1 MDIQKLDERTAF
13 KMGFLTRCMEEGLA
27 GDDLQERIKAATIGG
42 AIGTLVG
49 GTVGLPLAAGLGLG
63 GLAGMGWAH
72 ATNPE
77 TPDPETSKIKELEQA
92 YKIQAARMRARRAL
106 KEYRSAR

>member
-13 KMGFLTRCMEEGLA
+13 KMGFLTRCMEEGLV
-27 GDDLQERIKAATIGG
+27 GDDLQGRIKSAILG
-42 AIGTLVG
+42 AIGTAVG
-49 GTVGLPLAAGLGLG
+49 TTIGLPLAAGL
-63 GLAGMGWAH
+63 LAGGGVGYGAAKM
-72 ATNPE
+72 TEPDV
-77 TPDPETSKIKELEQA
+77 PDPEVAKIKELEQA

>member
-27 GDDLQERIKAATIGG
+27 GDDLQGRIKSALLGAVGT
-42 AIGTLVG
+42 AIGT
-49 GTVGLPLAAGLGLG
+49 TVGLPLAAGL
-63 GLAGMGWAH
+63 LAGGVGGYGA
-72 ATNPE
+72 AKITDDA
-77 TPDPETSKIKELEQA
+77 PDPETVKIKELEQA
-92 YKIQAARMRARRAL
+92 YRIQAARMRARRAL

>member
-27 GDDLQERIKAATIGG
+27 GDDLQGRIKSALLGAVGT
-42 AIGTLVG
+42 AIGT
-49 GTVGLPLAAGLGLG
+49 TVGLPLAAGL
-63 GLAGMGWAH
+63 LAGGVGGYGAAKITEPD
-72 ATNPE
+72 AT
-77 TPDPETSKIKELEQA
+77 DPETVKIKELEQA

-106 KEYRSAR
+106 KEYRSVR